1 MTLSYVKNK
10 MVSQVNKFIKKI
22 AIPSDERNENRR
34 IEYILCY
41 YIILS
46 VVIFRCSH
54 DRSNFS
60 LYYF

>member
-34 IEYILCY
+34 IEYILC
-41 YIILS
+41 
-46 VVIFRCSH
+46 
-54 DRSNFS
+54 
-60 LYYF
+60 